1 MFQLQHAAV
10 PDFRHEK
17 GFVEMAFRTV
27 ARIVLLLTAIDQG
40 FSHVEAAEMFQLQLR
55 AIEANEGK
63 LARSTQA
70 EAWQAAETAV
80 IVCDV
85 WDYHHCLNA
94 VRRLEE
100 FAPRLD
106 QVLKAARDKGAIIIH
121 APSDCMPAYVDHPA
135 RKRAMQVPPARPMP
149 ANMEAWCSRLQ
160 QESEVYPIDQS
171 DGGED
176 DDASEHAAWAEKLK
190 QLGRNPGMPWKKQ
203 SDLISIDGTRDYISD
218 RGDEVWS
225 ILEQRGIRNVILT
238 GVHCNMC
245 VLGRPFGLRQMVRNG
260 KHVVL
265 MRDLTDSM
273 YSPRSWPFVDHFT
286 GHDLVIRHVERFVC
300 PTITSDQILGG
311 CPFRWQSDLR
321 DANTVDQLDV
331 AASKIDLKKH
341 WATVDITGPAIPQAL
356 KESETSVWHRG
367 AWRITEKSLAAG
379 PLVLRLPRQSRCQV
393 WINGREV
400 PSHRSTV
407 EDMEFEIPR
416 AAILVNDYNILVVRS
431 ETSTKPFQPLHI
443 RCHIA
448 GRDWEFERFWQV
460 RIGNDARNTN
470 IPLPAKFGIGPD
482 AVLQLKNWPEP
493 F

>member
-1 MFQLQHAAV
+1 MTLQQAA
-10 PDFRHEK
+10 R
-17 GFVEMAFRTV
+17 
-27 ARIVLLLTAIDQG
+27 VLLVLGSMMQG
-40 FSHVEAAEMFQLQLR
+40 ASSVEAAEMLKLQLR
-55 AIEANEGK
+55 SIKSDPTKPVRVNN
-63 LARSTQA
+63 A
-70 EAWQAAETAV
+70 EEWSASETAI

-106 QVLKAARDKGAIIIH
+106 QVLKVARDKGAIVIH

-135 RKRAMQVPPARPMP
+135 RQRAMQVPLAPSLPADIGS
-149 ANMEAWCSRLQ
+149 WCSRLK
-160 QESEVYPIDQS
+160 QEPDFYPIDQS

-176 DDASEHAAWAEKLK
+176 DDVEEHAAWAKKLT
-190 QLGRNPGMPWKKQ
+190 QLGRNPGTPWKKQ
-203 SDLISIDGTRDYISD
+203 SELISIDGARDYISD

-286 GHDLVIRHVERFVC
+286 GHDLVIRHVEQFVC
-300 PTITSDQILGG
+300 PTITSDQLLGG
-311 CPFRWQSDLR
+311 RPFRWKNDSR
-321 DANTVDQLDV
+321 DPGAVDQLDV
-331 AASKIDLKKH
+331 AAAKIDLTKH
-341 WATVDITGPAIPQAL
+341 WATVDLTGPVIPQSLMGREA
-356 KESETSVWHRG
+356 TVWYRG
-367 AWRITEKSLAAG
+367 AWQISEKSLAEG
-379 PLVLRLPRQSRCQV
+379 PIAIRLPSRGRFQV
-393 WINGREV
+393 WINGQELPASRN
-400 PSHRSTV
+400 TA
-407 EDMEFEIPR
+407 EDVEFEILR
-416 AAILVNDYNILVVRS
+416 ETLFINDYNLVVLRAKQS
-431 ETSTKPFQPLHI
+431 SVDFQRPWHVGC
-443 RCHIA
+443 RIA

-460 RIGNDARNTN
+460 RIGDDARNTN

-482 AVLQLKNWPEP
+482 GVLQVRNWPDTK
-493 F
+493 